1 MNDRRK
7 SKSGSQKTVRTA
19 QNIERVRE
27 TIVRSP
33 QLSSSRLSQI
43 LNISQTSVVRIL
55 KQDIKMFPYKIQILQ
70 TQTDANKAMR
80 VEFSRQMAERIE
92 NDPDLLENLIFTDE
106 AHVELSVYMNKQNW
120 RFWAFE
126 NPHMHIEKPKKS
138 QRVTVLCGI
147 GKKGCLVRSSFEDE
161 NENPLTDN
169 QVRYRVLIQDE
180 FLSALRSKDEECYI
194 SAGWSYATYRK
205 GYPRISCQILL
216 LETISS
222 LSKQITPGR
231 RITLTLTHVTTSCGT
246 T

>member
-1 MNDRRK
+1 
-7 SKSGSQKTVRTA
+7 
-19 QNIERVRE
+19 
-27 TIVRSP
+27 
-33 QLSSSRLSQI
+33 
-43 LNISQTSVVRIL
+43 
-55 KQDIKMFPYKIQILQ
+55 
-70 TQTDANKAMR
+70 MR
-80 VEFSRQMAERIE
+80 VEFSRQITERIE

-231 RITLTLTHVTTSCGT
+231 RITLTLAHVTTSCGT